1 MTVKGGTNQ
10 SCAACKYQRRRCA
23 ADCPLAAYFPADQPK
38 QFLNCHRLFGVSNI
52 LKIINRLDPPEQ
64 AEAMKS
70 IIYES
75 NIRDRD
81 PVHGCL
87 GLICSLHLH
96 IHHLEQEL
104 EATNSQLLLHRH
116 HQLAASSSSSSSTM
130 IDGAA
135 SYLLLDNGIS
145 IVESC
150 SIADNND
157 INMKAA
163 ERFWAHHSSA
173 LHAPMDDEI
182 SPDFDAIDEDGVYE
196 SWSKTCAHCI
206 VRLPT
211 ISITILMETACSI
224 LSTSSESPLKDTM
237 HSAMA
242 HVSRNELKSAA
253 ACFTLTSA
261 VN

>member
-52 LKIINRLDPPEQ
+52 LKIINRLDPPQQ

-70 IIYES
+70 IIYEA

-116 HQLAASSSSSSSTM
+116 HQLAASSSSSSSSTM

-135 SYLLLDNGIS
+135 SYLLLDNGVS

-182 SPDFDAIDEDGVYE
+182 SPSSDAIDEDGAYE
-196 SWSKTCAHCI
+196 SC
-206 VRLPT
+206 
-211 ISITILMETACSI
+211 
-224 LSTSSESPLKDTM
+224 SESPLKDTM

>member
-10 SCAACKYQRRRCA
+10 ACAACKYQRRRCA
-23 ADCPLAAYFPADQPK
+23 ADCPLAVYFPADQPK

-52 LKIINRLDPPEQ
+52 LKIINRLDPLQQ

-70 IIYES
+70 IIYEA

-87 GLICSLHLH
+87 GLICTLHLQ
-96 IHHLEQEL
+96 IHHLELEL
-104 EATNSQLLLHRH
+104 EATNTQVLLHRH
-116 HQLAASSSSSSSTM
+116 HQLASSSSTM

-145 IVESC
+145 IVDSC

-163 ERFWAHHSSA
+163 EPFWAHHSSA

-182 SPDFDAIDEDGVYE
+182 SPYFDAIDEDGAYE
-196 SWSKTCAHCI
+196 SRSNTCAHCL

-211 ISITILMETACSI
+211 IQITILMETA
-224 LSTSSESPLKDTM
+224 
-237 HSAMA
+237 
-242 HVSRNELKSAA
+242 
-253 ACFTLTSA
+253 
-261 VN
+261 